1 MSDSL
6 RPHGLQYSRFPC
18 PSPTPGACSYS
29 CPSSQWCHPTI
40 SSSIIPFSCL
50 QSFPASGSFPISQFF
65 ASGGQ
70 SIWVSLVK
78 GMADHFS
85 ILALRTPWTE
95 WKKLFY
101 FFINGMGSPIRWQA
115 SHSWECLS
123 RVAEEGSGKGGK
135 LSWMTLKAIIM
146 WKFALVKWSIQ
157 LLHFLILNAILLI
170 RVFFSPIEII
180 GSTNLIILL
189 EDEIFADFF
198 NTFLSL
204 PVSILRPKS
213 KCFIN
218 SQIVNITELSAFFK
232 NK

>member
-6 RPHGLQYSRFPC
+6 WPHGLQYSRFPC

-50 QSFPASGSFPISQFF
+50 QSFPASGSFPVSQFF

-70 SIWVSLVK
+70 SMWVLLEK

-101 FFINGMGSPIRWQA
+101 FFINGMGSPVRWQA

-170 RVFFSPIEII
+170 RVFFP
-180 GSTNLIILL
+180 L
-189 EDEIFADFF
+189 
-198 NTFLSL
+198 
-204 PVSILRPKS
+204 
-213 KCFIN
+213 
-218 SQIVNITELSAFFK
+218 
-232 NK
+232 